1 MLKLTITGPWPADI
15 KRRVGVSESK
25 ECNER
30 GVGAEEDQIRSRHRK
45 VLSRKKKKK
54 KKLTITLAL
63 RTINPEYFPILISFP
78 RFWGEVQGAGRT
90 ETSSNQD
97 RIATRRGRI
106 DAAWESQ
113 KRKKGIGRRIYCR
126 ARETTGGLNRG
137 NRREKRRGGPG
148 RKSSKKRGLKR
159 RKRCE
164 AEGMTELVAMA
175 TLSGERS
182 PDGRA

>member
-1 MLKLTITGPWPADI
+1 M
-15 KRRVGVSESK
+15 
-25 ECNER
+25 
-30 GVGAEEDQIRSRHRK
+30 
-45 VLSRKKKKK
+45 
-54 KKLTITLAL
+54 

-78 RFWGEVQGAGRT
+78 GFWGEVQGAGRT

-126 ARETTGGLNRG
+126 ARETTGGLKTG

-148 RKSSKKRGLKR
+148 RKSSRKRGLKR

-164 AEGMTELVAMA
+164 AEGMTQLVAMA

-182 PDGRA
+182 PDGRAWIRRVYSVRLFCTEYCEFCTDTRLAASDCVQRTSHWYLQPIPSYSAMLHR

>member
-1 MLKLTITGPWPADI
+1 M
-15 KRRVGVSESK
+15 
-25 ECNER
+25 
-30 GVGAEEDQIRSRHRK
+30 
-45 VLSRKKKKK
+45 
-54 KKLTITLAL
+54 
-63 RTINPEYFPILISFP
+63 
-78 RFWGEVQGAGRT
+78 QGAGRT

-97 RIATRRGRI
+97 RIGTRRGRI